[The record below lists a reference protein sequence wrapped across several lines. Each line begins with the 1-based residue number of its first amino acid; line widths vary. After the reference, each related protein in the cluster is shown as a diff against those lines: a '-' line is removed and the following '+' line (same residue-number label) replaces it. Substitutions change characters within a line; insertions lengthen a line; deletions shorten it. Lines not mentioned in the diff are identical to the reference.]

1 MNNICKTLNVKQL
14 ADYLGIGMNTAY
26 QLVKMQGFPALKL
39 GKRIIIPIDSL
50 EDWVKKETKQKG
62 TI

>member
-50 EDWVKKETKQKG
+50 EDWVKKETEQKG